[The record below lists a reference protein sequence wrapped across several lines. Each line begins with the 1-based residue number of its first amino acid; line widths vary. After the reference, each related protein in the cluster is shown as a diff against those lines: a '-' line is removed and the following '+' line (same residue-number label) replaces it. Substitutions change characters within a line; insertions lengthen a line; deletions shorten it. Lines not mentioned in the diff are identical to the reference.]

1 MMKRLVED
9 ESLQD
14 GRETCLAELL
24 RAAGPLRIDP
34 FRKRRILVRLERATV
49 HMASRFWLRPGVAAA
64 LLASGSAAAA
74 LGQRYV
80 AHTSAMVGPALA
92 PNPRVPAA
100 APTIL
105 RPTATRSAA
114 PSTLAASAEPADGP
128 TLTTSDPLPSSTH
141 GNKSV
146 ARLRPESGEDATHV
160 LSAIQALRTERDPV
174 RAQAL
179 LDEYLQAHAHGLLS
193 GDALALSIEAAAARR
208 DPRAADY
215 ARRYL
220 AAYPKGKY
228 RALATRALEMR
239 ASKEGRTE
247 AR

>member
-9 ESLQD
+9 ESLHD
-14 GRETCLAELL
+14 GREAWLAELL

-49 HMASRFWLRPGVAAA
+49 HLASRFWLRPGVAAA
-64 LLASGSAAAA
+64 VLASGSAAAA

-80 AHTSAMVGPALA
+80 AHASATTGPALA
-92 PNPRVPAA
+92 QGPGVPAA
-100 APTIL
+100 TTTNL
-105 RPTATRSAA
+105 RPAAAHSGASSTVAA
-114 PSTLAASAEPADGP
+114 PAEPTDGLELSTSEPLPTLA
-128 TLTTSDPLPSSTH
+128 H

-146 ARLRPESGEDATHV
+146 ARLRPESGEDATRV

-179 LDEYLQAHAHGLLS
+179 LDAYLQDHTHGVLS
-193 GDALALSIEAAAARR
+193 GEALALSIEAAAARR

-220 AAYPKGKY
+220 AAYPTGKY
-228 RALATRALEMR
+228 RALAARALEMR
-239 ASKEGRTE
+239 ALK
-247 AR
+247 